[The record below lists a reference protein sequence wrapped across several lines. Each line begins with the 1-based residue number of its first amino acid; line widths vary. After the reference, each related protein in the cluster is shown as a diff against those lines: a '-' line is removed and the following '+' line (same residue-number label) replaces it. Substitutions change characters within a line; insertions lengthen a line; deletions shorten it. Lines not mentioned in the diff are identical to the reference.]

1 MQASSDDPTTGQVA
15 EEIAVIPVAEER
27 LHVAVVAED
36 RIAARISRRTESEDV
51 PVSQTL
57 RKSRIE
63 VERVPVDRIVADPP
77 EARDEDGVT
86 VIPVFEE
93 ILVRQYRVTE
103 EVRVSHIDETVEHRE
118 TVTLRRRNVS
128 VAATDDADR

>member
-1 MQASSDDPTTGQVA
+1 MHVRA
-15 EEIAVIPVAEER
+15 EE
-27 LHVAVVAED
+27 
-36 RIAARISRRTESEDV
+36 RIAARVSMRTESEDV

-57 RKSRIE
+57 RKSRIA
-63 VERVPVDRIVADPP
+63 VERVPVDRIVAEPP
-77 EARDEDGVT
+77 AARDEDGVT

-103 EVRVSHIDETVEHRE
+103 EVRVSHVEETVEHCE

-128 VAATDDADR
+128 VAAVDDAAS